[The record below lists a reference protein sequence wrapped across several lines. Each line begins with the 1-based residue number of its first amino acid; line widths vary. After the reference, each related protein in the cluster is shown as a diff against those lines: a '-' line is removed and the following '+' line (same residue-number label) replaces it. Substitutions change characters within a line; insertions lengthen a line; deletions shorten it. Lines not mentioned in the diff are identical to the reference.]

1 LDVRVKAAL
10 GLVLSVRN
18 GMAKLWFG
26 LSYLAVSCHLFL
38 LLGKTSQ
45 NQEKLIESFY

>member
-1 LDVRVKAAL
+1 
-10 GLVLSVRN
+10 
-18 GMAKLWFG
+18 MAKLWFG

-45 NQEKLIESFY
+45 NKEKFA